1 MFGRHAHAQRERE
14 REGVSER
21 NPCQPKLR
29 LSGARIGA
37 KAPLTFAHCGQ
48 NFIVA
53 MAAVRSP
60 LAKTPCFALGA
71 VPPPLLG
78 TGPEFRSGWPS
89 FARRDAL
96 PGTPPPR
103 LPRRPASLSTSAAH
117 SLRTPP
123 SDRAVPAPRRLP
135 LRPSARAPP
144 PKADASFHF
153 FGGQLFK
160 EKSQKSQACGIPH
173 DGTLIR
179 KIFGII
185 TRAAENNRVETQKGA
200 PPGVIIFAG
209 ILGHGHEKAGAGFD
223 NRHGGERR
231 RDHGDAKDED
241 RAVRR

>member
-1 MFGRHAHAQRERE
+1 MSAQVASQWRTYR
-14 REGVSER
+14 
-21 NPCQPKLR
+21 CQSATHVRALR
-29 LSGARIGA
+29 AELHRGHGGCKIPPSQR
-37 KAPLTFAHCGQ
+37 
-48 NFIVA
+48 
-53 MAAVRSP
+53 P
-60 LAKTPCFALGA
+60 LALRSALC
-71 VPPPLLG
+71 PPPLLG

-103 LPRRPASLSTSAAH
+103 LPRRPESLSTSAAH

>member
-1 MFGRHAHAQRERE
+1 MCSDDTRTHRERESERERE
-14 REGVSER
+14 RVCVR

-53 MAAVRSP
+53 MVAVRSP

-71 VPPPLLG
+71 VAPPLLG

-103 LPRRPASLSTSAAH
+103 LPRRPESLSTSAAH

-135 LRPSARAPP
+135 SANPTAESCGQV
-144 PKADASFHF
+144 SFHF
-153 FGGQLFK
+153 FW
-160 EKSQKSQACGIPH
+160 
-173 DGTLIR
+173 
-179 KIFGII
+179 
-185 TRAAENNRVETQKGA
+185 RATFQGKVPEASFSFLVGSHRMG
-200 PPGVIIFAG
+200 P
-209 ILGHGHEKAGAGFD
+209 
-223 NRHGGERR
+223 
-231 RDHGDAKDED
+231 
-241 RAVRR
+241 

>member
-1 MFGRHAHAQRERE
+1 MCSDDTRTHRERESERERE
-14 REGVSER
+14 RVCVR

-53 MAAVRSP
+53 MVAVRSP

-71 VPPPLLG
+71 VAPPLLG

-103 LPRRPASLSTSAAH
+103 LPRRPESLSTSAAH

-135 LRPSARAPP
+135 SAPRRTPP
-144 PKADASFHF
+144 PKAVVPPSIF

-160 EKSQKSQACGIPH
+160 EKSQKLQVATGIPH
-173 DGTLIR
+173 HGTLIR
-179 KIFGII
+179 KIFEFLRERLRTIAL
-185 TRAAENNRVETQKGA
+185 RRKRV
-200 PPGVIIFAG
+200 
-209 ILGHGHEKAGAGFD
+209 
-223 NRHGGERR
+223 RHL
-231 RDHGDAKDED
+231 A
-241 RAVRR
+241 